1 MRRLKW
7 IVLVVVLLVV
17 AGVVAA
23 ALLVRPNLVDTQ
35 AAADEQWT
43 PLRAP
48 LAARYT
54 ALGGVADALV
64 AAGEDDRA
72 VTQELQAELARWDA
86 FALRGPKHT
95 DPAAETASADQLE
108 GLARRARANVFASPR
123 LAANPTIVAA
133 FAAFD
138 QAVVPPAAVKSYN
151 RAVREYQDAREG
163 RIEALVAKVL
173 GYDARPELIIGT

>member
-7 IVLVVVLLVV
+7 IVLALVVLLVAAV
-17 AGVVAA
+17 AAA
-23 ALLVRPNLVDTQ
+23 ALLVRPDLVDTQ
-35 AAADEQWT
+35 AAADAHWT

-54 ALGGVADALV
+54 ALSGVADALV
-64 AAGEDDRA
+64 AAGEGDRA
-72 VTQELQAELARWDA
+72 VTKELQAELQRWDA

-108 GLARRARANVFASPR
+108 ALARRARANVFASAR
-123 LAANPTIVAA
+123 LAADPGLVAA

-138 QAVVPPAAVKSYN
+138 QAVVPPAAVKAYN
-151 RAVREYQDAREG
+151 RAVRAYQDAREG
-163 RIEALVAKVL
+163 AINALVAKAL
-173 GYDARPELIIGT
+173 GYDARPELLVGT

>member
-7 IVLVVVLLVV
+7 IVLALVLLLV
-17 AGVVAA
+17 AAVVAA
-23 ALLVRPNLVDTQ
+23 ALLVRPDLLDTQ
-35 AAADEQWT
+35 AGADARWT

-64 AAGEDDRA
+64 AAGEGDRA
-72 VTQELQAELARWDA
+72 VTKELQAELSRWDR

-108 GLARRARANVFASPR
+108 ALARRARANVFASAR
-123 LAANPTIVAA
+123 LAADPVLVAA

-138 QAVVPPAAVKSYN
+138 QAVVPPGAVHAYN
-151 RAVREYQDAREG
+151 RAVRAYQDAREG
-163 RIEALVAKVL
+163 AVNALVAKVL
-173 GYDARPELIIGT
+173 GYGARPELLVGT